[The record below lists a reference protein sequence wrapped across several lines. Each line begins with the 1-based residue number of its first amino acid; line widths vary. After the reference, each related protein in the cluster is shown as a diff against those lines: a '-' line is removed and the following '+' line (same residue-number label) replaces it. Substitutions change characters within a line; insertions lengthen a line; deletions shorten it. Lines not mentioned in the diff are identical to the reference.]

1 MRAKYTKPTFK
12 VKELRSHPLLQ
23 EGSNVHMGGYGKF
36 DAKACSYDFYED
48 DFFDDDK

>member
-1 MRAKYTKPTFK
+1 MRTKYIKPAFK
-12 VKELRSHPLLQ
+12 VKQLCPRPLLQ

-48 DFFDDDK
+48 DFYDDEQ